1 MSHYARHSCISLV
14 VLRAYRKNVFFSFFR
29 RRDGKT
35 LFCECGLGMQSVG
48 WTNSEPKTKCCSHD
62 CMPSKF
68 MKLSRAGSSAYDKK
82 HVIKQTNAN
91 LTLLSHAAVVVT

>member
-91 LTLLSHAAVVVT
+91 LTLLSHAVVVVT